1 MTKDKLKSGDNIRAD
16 VAEFLQ
22 MSSSCDIRTI
32 DELKARLANC
42 LKFVKEEIAEIEE
55 VLDSTQSDEMLLAKL
70 ALETTDLIWTAHNL
84 SCALDSFKPGLFDM
98 ASDDVKRA
106 NFTKFCVTEEEANK
120 TQELYADGLHFSRR
134 GQRIDTTVHRVATYR
149 RVVWAVKDSNGKT
162 MKSYK
167 QVPVDAEV
175 LAYEY
180 FT

>member
-1 MTKDKLKSGDNIRAD
+1 MIKDKLKSGDQIRAD
-16 VAEFLQ
+16 VTEFLQ
-22 MSSSCDIRTI
+22 MSGSSDIRTV
-32 DELKARLANC
+32 DELKARLVNC

-55 VLDSTQSDEMLLAKL
+55 VLGSDKPEEVLLAKL

-84 SCALDSFKPGLFDM
+84 SCAIDALKPGLFDL
-98 ASDDVKRA
+98 AADQVKRS
-106 NFTKFCVTEEEANK
+106 NFTKFCATEEEANK

-134 GQRIDTTVHRVATYR
+134 GQRIDTTTYRVVTYR
-149 RVVWAVKDSNGKT
+149 RVVWAVKDANGKT